1 MAHMTNRS
9 AYSML
14 TERLNQVPQGAPE
27 SGLLYDILK
36 MLFSE
41 REAELVALLP
51 VKPFTAERAAKIW
64 KKNVT
69 ESRNI
74 LETLASRGILL
85 DNYED
90 DVQVFSLPPTMAGFF
105 EFSMMRYRDDID
117 QKKLAELFYQYLN
130 VEDDYL
136 RNLFATSETQLGR
149 ALINEETLPA
159 GNYMEV
165 LDYERATGIIKN
177 ATHIGIGI
185 CYCRHKMEHVGRACD
200 APMDICMTFN
210 SSAQSL
216 TKHGIAREVDVA
228 ECMDLLQTA
237 YGHNLVQFA
246 DNVQEGVNFICNCCG
261 CCCEAMLAAKRFAF
275 ANPVHTTN
283 YIAEVDGDTCTG
295 CGKCVEVCPVEAMS
309 LVSAGDPHKPKKK
322 KARLNEDLCLGC
334 GVCVRVCDRNS
345 LEMRA
350 REKRV
355 ITPVNSAHR
364 IVNMAIEKGMLQHL
378 IADTKA
384 LYSHRVMGVILGA
397 ILKMPPVKQAMASR
411 QMRSRY
417 LEWLFRKVY

>member
-64 KKNVT
+64 KKNLT
-69 ESRNI
+69 QSRNI

-228 ECMDLLQTA
+228 
-237 YGHNLVQFA
+237 
-246 DNVQEGVNFICNCCG
+246 
-261 CCCEAMLAAKRFAF
+261 
-275 ANPVHTTN
+275 
-283 YIAEVDGDTCTG
+283 
-295 CGKCVEVCPVEAMS
+295 
-309 LVSAGDPHKPKKK
+309 
-322 KARLNEDLCLGC
+322 
-334 GVCVRVCDRNS
+334 
-345 LEMRA
+345 
-350 REKRV
+350 
-355 ITPVNSAHR
+355 
-364 IVNMAIEKGMLQHL
+364 
-378 IADTKA
+378 
-384 LYSHRVMGVILGA
+384 
-397 ILKMPPVKQAMASR
+397 
-411 QMRSRY
+411 
-417 LEWLFRKVY
+417 